1 MLPKA
6 YQLGNITT
14 ATLHASKSTTLY
26 YILPGKNQC
35 PQWWRAKVSTGEKRQ
50 IVDCEKICDIN
61 GTCKSKKIYWLQ
73 PSEFPLP
80 ARCDNLLL
88 RALRSFQSVTNFHL
102 RPSTQ
107 SLSFTK
113 ISPVTAG
120 AVPYMCQF
128 SSVQFSRSVV
138 SDSLRPHESQHAR
151 PPCPSPTPGVYP
163 NPCPLSR

>member
-14 ATLHASKSTTLY
+14 ATLHASKSTTPY

-61 GTCKSKKIYWLQ
+61 GTCKSKNIYWLQ

-88 RALRSFQSVTNFHL
+88 RTLRSFQSVTNFHL

-107 SLSFTK
+107 SLSFMK

-128 SSVQFSRSVV
+128 SSVE
-138 SDSLRPHESQHAR
+138 SLSCVRLFA
-151 PPCPSPTPGVYP
+151 TP
-163 NPCPLSR
+163 